1 MGRGSGGLT
10 GLRMRVEL
18 KHIRHERDGRI
29 YVRLHGRSIR
39 LREPPGT
46 EAFLEEYRRAIRLL
60 AGPHPAAGHKA
71 VQGSLS
77 WLCRQYFASAEFK
90 ELAFSSQAVRRR
102 TLERICERDGNKPYA
117 RMESRHVRTLRDE
130 KPGPESANGVLKALR
145 GLFAWAVTAEFA
157 SVNPAKNVAKVR
169 YKTDGFHTWTIEE
182 VRQFE
187 TRHAPGTKPR
197 LALALLLYTGARRG
211 DVVLLGRQMVR
222 DGWLTFKSSKTG
234 VVVSI
239 PVVPELKAELDR
251 AEKANMTFLVTAYG
265 KPFTAAGFGMR
276 FREWSDQAGL
286 KHCSAHGLR
295 KAGATIAAER
305 GASEAQLNAIFGW
318 AENSNESRRYTR
330 AARQKVLA
338 ASATTLLSTT
348 EAGTETVPSAE
359 TGTQKAKKIS
369 NNNG

>member
-1 MGRGSGGLT
+1 MGWGSSGLM
-10 GLRMRVEL
+10 GLPVQVEL
-18 KHIRHERDGRI
+18 KHIRRERDGRI
-29 YVRLHGRSIR
+29 YVRLRARSIR
-39 LREPPGT
+39 LREAPGT
-46 EAFLEEYRRAIRLL
+46 EAFFEEYQRAIRL
-60 AGPHPAAGHKA
+60 AAEPHLAGHKP

-77 WLCRQYFASAEFK
+77 WLCRQYFASMDFK
-90 ELAFSSQAVRRR
+90 KLAPSSQSVRRR

-145 GLFAWAVTAEFA
+145 GLFAWAVVAELA
-157 SVNPAKNVAKVR
+157 SVNPAKTVPKVR
-169 YKTDGFHTWTIEE
+169 CKTDGFHTWTIEE
-182 VRQFE
+182 VRQFQAK
-187 TRHAPGTKPR
+187 HAPGTKPR

-222 DGWLTFKSSKTG
+222 DGWLTFKSTKTG

-239 PVVPELKAELDR
+239 PVLPELKAELAR
-251 AEKANMTFLVTAYG
+251 VAKANMTFLVTAYG

-276 FREWSDQAGL
+276 FREWCDQAGL

-338 ASATTLLSTT
+338 SSAVALLSTT
-348 EAGTETVPSAE
+348 ERGTETVPSPSVGTE
-359 TGTQKAKKIS
+359 TGKKSSKI
-369 NNNG
+369 NG

>member
-10 GLRMRVEL
+10 GLRVRVDL
-18 KHIRHERDGRI
+18 KHIRRERDGRI
-29 YVRLHGRSIR
+29 YVRLRGRSIR
-39 LREPPGT
+39 LREAPGT
-46 EAFLEEYRRAIRLL
+46 EAFLEEYRRAIRLV
-60 AGPHPAAGHKA
+60 AGPHPAGHRA

-77 WLCRQYFASAEFK
+77 WLCRQYFASAEFNG
-90 ELAFSSQAVRRR
+90 LASSSQAVRRR

-130 KPGPESANGVLKALR
+130 KPGPESANSVLKALR

-157 SVNPAKNVAKVR
+157 SVNPAKNVPKVR

-187 TRHAPGTKPR
+187 ARHAPGTKPR

-222 DGWLTFKSSKTG
+222 GGWLTFKSTKTG

-239 PVVPELKAELDR
+239 PVVLELKAEIDR
-251 AEKANMTFLVTAYG
+251 AAKANMTFLVTAYG

-276 FREWSDQAGL
+276 FREWCDQAGL
-286 KHCSAHGLR
+286 EHCSAHGLR

-338 ASATTLLSTT
+338 ASAAVLLSTT
-348 EAGTETVPSAE
+348 EPGTETVPSPGLGTK
-359 TGTQKAKKIS
+359 TGKKSSKI
-369 NNNG
+369 NG